1 MYTFGICNQNPQ
13 KMIRKFLLGLFAVG
27 IVFSA
32 VIAVNLF
39 LKYKKIEKNRAMLDE
54 SGVETEARVVS
65 KNYSKTE
72 RLFFTMHK
80 SQRFDSYRLKLRYD
94 GNSSKGILSFNKA
107 LRGEKQDFDLSTK
120 NQTIEIGVSKKLFDQ
135 VKKGDKMPVKYLPSD
150 PKIVELLKEDGSYSY
165 NYRRLVALGVLLLTG
180 LISYLLYQYYTTGTT
195 I

>member
-1 MYTFGICNQNPQ
+1 M
-13 KMIRKFLLGLFAVG
+13 LGLFAVG
-27 IVFSA
+27 VVFSA
-32 VIAVNLF
+32 VIAVNLY
-39 LKYKKIEKNRAMLDE
+39 LKYLKVEKNRALLDD
-54 SGVETEARVVS
+54 SGVETSARVVS

-80 SQRFDSYRLKLRYD
+80 SQRFDSYRLNLRYD
-94 GNSSKGILSFNKA
+94 GNSSKGKLSFNKA

-120 NQTIEIGVSKKLFDQ
+120 HQTIEIGVSKKLFDQ

-165 NYRRLVALGVLLLTG
+165 NYRRIASLGVLLLTG